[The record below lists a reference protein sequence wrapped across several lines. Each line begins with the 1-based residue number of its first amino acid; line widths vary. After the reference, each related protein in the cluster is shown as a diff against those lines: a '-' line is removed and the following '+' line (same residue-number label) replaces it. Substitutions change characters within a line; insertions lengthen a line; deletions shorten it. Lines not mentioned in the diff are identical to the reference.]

1 MNNINNM
8 VKFVDSFQNI
18 IDNMLAMAKRIQDK
32 NYLDNDMRE
41 NETITLAELV
51 HLSVI
56 DDSHAYLNKIM
67 EDNIDCELS
76 QKAPADILEK
86 I

>member
-1 MNNINNM
+1 M

-18 IDNMLAMAKRIQDK
+18 IDNMLAMAKRIQDE

-67 EDNIDCELS
+67 EDNTDVNSHRKLLRIF
-76 QKAPADILEK
+76 
-86 I
+86 